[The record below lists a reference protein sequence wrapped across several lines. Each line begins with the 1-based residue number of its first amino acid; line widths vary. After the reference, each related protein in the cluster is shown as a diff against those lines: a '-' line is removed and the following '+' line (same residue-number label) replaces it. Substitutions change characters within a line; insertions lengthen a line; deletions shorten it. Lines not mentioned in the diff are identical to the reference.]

1 MPHLQRPR
9 PRDLHPHLIV
19 SEGHEAHGSGM
30 LPPGGGARTA
40 PSAERHAAPWGE
52 GRAPLR
58 SVSGREVFEKGFEGE
73 GAAADEPRVDL
84 EDPVE
89 RKKDFVKTVG
99 NKRADDDDDDSHE
112 DQVVSVIP

>member
-1 MPHLQRPR
+1 
-9 PRDLHPHLIV
+9 
-19 SEGHEAHGSGM
+19 M

-58 SVSGREVFEKGFEGE
+58 SVAGREVFEKGFEGE

-89 RKKDFVKTVG
+89 QKKILS
-99 NKRADDDDDDSHE
+99 KRWGTKGQMMMMTHMKIRLYPSYHD
-112 DQVVSVIP
+112 VSVTWYLRSSKA